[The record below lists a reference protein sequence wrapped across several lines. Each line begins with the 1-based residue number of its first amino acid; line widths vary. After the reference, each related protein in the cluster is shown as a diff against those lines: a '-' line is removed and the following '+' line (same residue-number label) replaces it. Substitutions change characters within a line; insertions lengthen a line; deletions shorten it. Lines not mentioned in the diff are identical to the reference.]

1 MAYTVDQ
8 QFQIDFENARH
19 QNMMQ
24 AEDKRAKLEAI
35 RLAKE
40 TLVEN
45 ARNKPMDDREITAE
59 DILAFAAKLAAS
71 VNE

>member
-59 DILAFAAKLAAS
+59 DILAFAEKLTAS